1 MKFKIQNL
9 TNKGGG
15 CCTND
20 SPDILLS
27 KEMFFDKQMN
37 QSICQSFV
45 SLIYDTVDLKT
56 LLNGSLT
63 FHRLTIGW
71 QLLKTIKKGKQIV
84 I

>member
-1 MKFKIQNL
+1 
-9 TNKGGG
+9 
-15 CCTND
+15 
-20 SPDILLS
+20 
-27 KEMFFDKQMN
+27 MFFDKQMN

-71 QLLKTIKKGKQIV
+71 QLLKTINKEISKTDCYLNLFATDLLFFRLF
-84 I
+84 